1 MKFTRKALKTL
12 IFEELNKSR
21 SVLLEMPSDEGAYRY
36 RDEEV
41 ENELGHDQ
49 EPVDL
54 LGQEL
59 WHLARRADQLHD
71 MLRGDDKLVDKYK
84 SQVERVAEELKEVF
98 EAAMYDKQNPT
109 GMQFKICIN
118 ALINP
123 PVT

>member
-1 MKFTRKALKTL
+1 MKFTREALKTL

-109 GMQFKICIN
+109 GM
-118 ALINP
+118 
-123 PVT
+123 